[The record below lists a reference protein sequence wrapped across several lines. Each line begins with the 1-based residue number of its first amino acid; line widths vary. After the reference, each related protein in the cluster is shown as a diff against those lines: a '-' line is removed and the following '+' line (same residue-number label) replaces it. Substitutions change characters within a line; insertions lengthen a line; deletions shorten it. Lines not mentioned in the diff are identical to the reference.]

1 MLAKVNSC
9 AVVGKGGSEIVTKRK
24 DKLSLEEL
32 KLKLIPILKKHHV
45 SRAAVFGSIAM
56 GTAKKTSDLDILVE
70 FSGEKSLL
78 DLVALKLD
86 LEAEVDR
93 KVDILTYRA
102 LHPLIRDR
110 VLKQEVR
117 VL

>member
-1 MLAKVNSC
+1 MA
-9 AVVGKGGSEIVTKRK
+9 TKSK
-24 DKLSLEEL
+24 TEPGIEEL
-32 KLKLIPILKKHHV
+32 RQKILPVLKKHQV
-45 SRAAVFGSIAM
+45 SKAAIFGSRAT
-56 GTAKKTSDLDILVE
+56 GTAGKTSDLDILIE

-86 LEAEVDR
+86 LETEVDL
-93 KVDILTYRA
+93 KVDVLTYRA
-102 LHPLIRDR
+102 LHPLIRER

>member
-1 MLAKVNSC
+1 MV
-9 AVVGKGGSEIVTKRK
+9 IKRK
-24 DKLSLEEL
+24 AKLSVEEL
-32 KLKLIPILKKHHV
+32 KPKLIPILKRHQV
-45 SRAAVFGSIAM
+45 SKASIFGSIAE

-93 KVDILTYRA
+93 KVDVLTYRS

-117 VL
+117 LL

>member
-1 MLAKVNSC
+1 M
-9 AVVGKGGSEIVTKRK
+9 VTKRK
-24 DKLSLEEL
+24 VKLSVEEL
-32 KLKLIPILKKHHV
+32 KPKLVSVLKRHQV
-45 SRAAVFGSIAM
+45 SRAAIFGSVAA
-56 GTAKKTSDLDILVE
+56 GTATKTSDLDLLIE
-70 FSGEKSLL
+70 FSGDKSLL

-93 KVDILTYRA
+93 KVDVLTYRA